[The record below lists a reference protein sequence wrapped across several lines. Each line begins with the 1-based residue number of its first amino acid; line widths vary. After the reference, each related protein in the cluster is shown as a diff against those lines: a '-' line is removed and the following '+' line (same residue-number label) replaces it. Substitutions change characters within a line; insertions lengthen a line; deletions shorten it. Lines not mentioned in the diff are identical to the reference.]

1 MFSIPGNKRFVYF
14 NTDKTIREDPLIKS
28 IKYLEHTLNL
38 GVFDE
43 EAEMDEL
50 RPFKNFGKP
59 ISHYKNEDLS
69 DVFVEKKREFL
80 PLLHDYGKEAMEVGF
95 DDSLSKFKGKSHF
108 IILSNMQWY
117 ETFSFFHKVFITN
130 AEVPNFEATDLDY
143 VSILLL

>member
-1 MFSIPGNKRFVYF
+1 
-14 NTDKTIREDPLIKS
+14 
-28 IKYLEHTLNL
+28 
-38 GVFDE
+38 
-43 EAEMDEL
+43 MDEL

-69 DVFVEKKREFL
+69 DVFVEKKREFM
-80 PLLHDYGKEAMEVGF
+80 PLLHDYAKEAMDVGF

-108 IILSNMQWY
+108 IILSNRQWY

-143 VSILLL
+143 VSILFL